1 MEETIK
7 YKTIPHDV
15 LVDIKVSGA
24 FYRKLVDLLTA
35 LGESVPL
42 DEFKEVLERLKTDDP
57 PKTTFELNVHCLI
70 SLIYELE
77 TKAVEQNKTKDIEI
91 DAKTGKPVTES

>member
-7 YKTIPHDV
+7 YKTIPYDS
-15 LVDIKVSGA
+15 LIDIKVSGT
-24 FYRKLVDLLTA
+24 FYRKLVELLSA
-35 LGESVPL
+35 LSETVPL
-42 DEFKEVLERLKTDDP
+42 DEFKEVLEKLKGNDN
-57 PKTTFELNVHCLI
+57 PKTLFELNVHCLI

-77 TKAVEQNKTKDIEI
+77 TKAVEQNKTKEMEI